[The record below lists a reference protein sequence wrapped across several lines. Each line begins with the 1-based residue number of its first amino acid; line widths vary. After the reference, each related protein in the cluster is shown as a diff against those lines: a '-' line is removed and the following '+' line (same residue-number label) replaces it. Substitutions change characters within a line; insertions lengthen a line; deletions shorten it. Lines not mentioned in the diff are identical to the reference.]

1 VTIYFVNCESA
12 KPELSR
18 FEKACERKAA
28 LETEYIWKPQLYVG
42 GTFRSRRGG
51 LQENEVV
58 EKIRS
63 WTDRLASRSKGH
75 IIIDAVWEYKDN
87 NWHFHGTVL
96 AEKKVTCQLAKSL
109 WKEGIGDFRVYDQS
123 QGGVIYNHL
132 GHNDTY
138 LVNRVACH
146 RRSGSCRRN
155 KCPYQHGVAPVHI

>member
-1 VTIYFVNCESA
+1 VNCEA
-12 KPELSR
+12 AQTGQTR
-18 FEKACERKAA
+18 FENACQRKQD
-28 LETEYIWKPQLYVG
+28 LENGYIWKPQLYVG

-51 LQENEVV
+51 LHENEVV

-63 WTDRLASRSKGH
+63 WSDRLASYSKSH
-75 IIIDAVWEYKDN
+75 IIVDAVWEYKDN

-96 AEKKVTCQLAKSL
+96 AETKIKCQLAKSL
-109 WKEGIGDFRVYDQS
+109 WKEGIGDFRVYDEN

-146 RRSGSCRRN
+146 RRSGACRRN
-155 KCPYQHGVAPVHI
+155 KCPYQHGSASVHI